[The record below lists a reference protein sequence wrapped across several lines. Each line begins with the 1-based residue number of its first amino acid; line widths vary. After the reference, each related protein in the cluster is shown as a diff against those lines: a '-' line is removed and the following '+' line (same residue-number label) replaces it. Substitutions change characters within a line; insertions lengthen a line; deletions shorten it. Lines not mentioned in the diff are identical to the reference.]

1 MGEQTIGCQGIEG
14 RSYLDVGIER
24 SGLFRQLTLST
35 PYPALSHD
43 SVANLD
49 FAYTVYIVTQMA
61 WTCYS
66 LTVRSGAPYVS
77 DRNLL
82 RLYLISPA

>member
-1 MGEQTIGCQGIEG
+1 MGEQTIGCQVIEV

-49 FAYTVYIVTQMA
+49 FAYTVLHCDANGMSVLFADSSQ
-61 WTCYS
+61 WCP
-66 LTVRSGAPYVS
+66 VRF
-77 DRNLL
+77 
-82 RLYLISPA
+82 